1 MIWSDTMAQT
11 SGNGNQ
17 ERARAIFAYL
27 QGAQE
32 KMVAFLRELALAES
46 PTTVPDAQ
54 ARVQALLREPLE
66 DLGFAVQVLP
76 GQQSGGH
83 LYATR
88 PQEKEGGPRQLL
100 LGHSDTV
107 WPIGTVEEMP
117 VALRGRK
124 MVGPGVYDMKAGLTQ
139 MIFALRALHELG
151 FEPAVAPTV
160 FINSDEETGSDE
172 STSHIR
178 RFARAV
184 ERVFVLEPSLGSEG
198 RLKTARKGVGRFDVV
213 ARGRAAHAGLD
224 PEKGRS
230 AILELSYVIQK
241 LFALNDPAAGVNV
254 NVGRVVAGLRPN
266 VVAPEGRAEIDV
278 RVPTREAARHVEE
291 AIYALKPETPGV
303 TLEITGEVGRP
314 PLERTPRNRALWE
327 LARAR
332 GRDLG
337 LALQEGTAGGGSD
350 GNTTSPLAA
359 TLDGLGAIG
368 DGAHASHEFVYVDA
382 MPQRAA
388 LLALLL
394 LAPSLE
400 TDPDV

>member
-1 MIWSDTMAQT
+1 MDET
-11 SGNGNQ
+11 SGNGNE
-17 ERARAIFAYL
+17 ERARAIYAYL
-27 QGAQE
+27 QDAQE
-32 KMVAFLRELALAES
+32 EMVAFLRELALAES
-46 PTTVPDAQ
+46 PTTAPEAQ

-66 DLGFAVQVLP
+66 GSGFLVEVLP

-83 LYATR
+83 LYAGR
-88 PQEKEGGPRQLL
+88 PQDEGRPRQLL

-107 WPIGTVEEMP
+107 WPIGTVDEMP
-117 VALRGRK
+117 VAVRGPK

-139 MIFALRALHELG
+139 MVFALRALDELG
-151 FEPAVAPTV
+151 LEPAVAPTIFV
-160 FINSDEETGSDE
+160 NSDEETGSDE
-172 STSHIR
+172 STPHIR
-178 RFARAV
+178 RFAADV
-184 ERVFVLEPSLGSEG
+184 ERVFVLEPSLGAEG
-198 RLKTARKGVGRFDVV
+198 RIKTARKGVGRFDVV

-266 VVAPEGRAEIDV
+266 VIAPEGRAEIDV
-278 RVPTREAARHVEE
+278 RVPTQEAARRVEA
-291 AIYALKPETPGV
+291 AIYDLQPETPDV
-303 TLEITGEVGRP
+303 TLEITGAVYRP

-327 LARAR
+327 LARTF

-359 TLDGLGAIG
+359 TLDGLGAVG

-394 LAPSLE
+394 LAPLLRESE
-400 TDPDV
+400 